1 MLRHFC
7 PRLVVSHLTE
17 LSPAFFA
24 ERGLQAVILDLD
36 NTLVPWRGAEIAPEV
51 SAWVGRCRAAGL
63 KLCICSNTHRPRRL
77 AQLAAEL
84 EVPFIER
91 VAKPRRGG
99 FMRALT
105 LMGTSVAET
114 AVVGDQLMTDI
125 WGGNRCGLL
134 TILVEPLSRVEFIG
148 TRMVNRP
155 LEAWLLSRMQ
165 RRGMLDRWSPVREPA
180 MSREVDG

>member
-1 MLRHFC
+1 MLHHFC
-7 PRLVVSHLTE
+7 PRLVAARLTE

-24 ERGLQAVILDLD
+24 ERGIRAIILDLD

-51 SAWVGRCRAAGL
+51 TAWVEDSLAAGL

-77 AQLAAEL
+77 AQLAAKL
-84 EVPFIER
+84 GVPYIER

-99 FMRALT
+99 FLRAMA
-105 LMGTSVAET
+105 LMATGIEDT

-134 TILVEPLSRVEFIG
+134 TILVEPLSRIEFIG
-148 TRMVNRP
+148 TRIVNRTV
-155 LEAWLLSRMQ
+155 EGWLLAGMR
-165 RRGMLDRWSPVREPA
+165 RRGMLEHWSPAEETVPA
-180 MSREVDG
+180 RGTHG